1 MKYWQPMQAE
11 ARLIQTRARE
21 ADVRALGLVVLA
33 ATIAAAAAAFRARHD
48 RSLAAEPPPPA
59 DGPPRVPIAGLH
71 GAASLLALS
80 VFADSAIEHSRGR
93 YKNPGMYAPV
103 LIAGLVVGANVKPM
117 FGAAGG
123 ATTRNGLHATAVA
136 LGIAG
141 AGFHAWNV
149 LHRPGGV
156 SWHNLFYAAPVGAPA
171 AMALAGIIGAA
182 ADHVRVAAPGAP
194 ATLARLPAGR
204 VMAGLTAT
212 GLAGTVAE
220 VGLLHFRGAFN
231 SRYMW
236 LPVTLPPVAAVLLA
250 RAAVRPAGA
259 PLKATKAMLGV
270 TAAVGIAG
278 AGFHARGVSRMMGG
292 WRNWSQN
299 LTDGPPVPAP
309 PSFSALALA
318 GIAALALL
326 EPADG

>member
-1 MKYWQPMQAE
+1 
-11 ARLIQTRARE
+11 
-21 ADVRALGLVVLA
+21 
-33 ATIAAAAAAFRARHD
+33 
-48 RSLAAEPPPPA
+48 
-59 DGPPRVPIAGLH
+59 
-71 GAASLLALS
+71 
-80 VFADSAIEHSRGR
+80 
-93 YKNPGMYAPV
+93 
-103 LIAGLVVGANVKPM
+103 
-117 FGAAGG
+117 
-123 ATTRNGLHATAVA
+123 
-136 LGIAG
+136 
-141 AGFHAWNV
+141 
-149 LHRPGGV
+149 
-156 SWHNLFYAAPVGAPA
+156 
-171 AMALAGIIGAA
+171 
-182 ADHVRVAAPGAP
+182 
-194 ATLARLPAGR
+194 
-204 VMAGLTAT
+204 
-212 GLAGTVAE
+212 
-220 VGLLHFRGAFN
+220 
-231 SRYMW
+231 MW